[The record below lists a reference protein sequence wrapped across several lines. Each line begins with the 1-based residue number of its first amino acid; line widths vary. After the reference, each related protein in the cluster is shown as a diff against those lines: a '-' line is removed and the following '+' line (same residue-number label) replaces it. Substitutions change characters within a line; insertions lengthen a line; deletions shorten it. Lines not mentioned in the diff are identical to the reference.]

1 MSDIESST
9 VSSTWNET
17 LAPPAS
23 IPASADIVVIGGGIV
38 GVSTAWFLAKQGV
51 DVVVCEKG
59 YIAGEQSGRNSA
71 CYRHFIHFAQ
81 RLVSYVTGNL
91 ATT

>member
-1 MSDIESST
+1 MSDIESTT
-9 VSSTWNET
+9 VSSTWNGT
-17 LAPPAS
+17 LTPPAS

-71 CYRHFIHFAQ
+71 RCRHFIHFA
-81 RLVSYVTGNL
+81 
-91 ATT
+91 